1 MQVSAIE
8 DGGGAEVRNL
18 HTPPFTPQEIKM
30 NVAIKAA
37 ATLVFILAVP
47 LFAFPAQGTAAYK
60 AGHKPP
66 PHHRAADFA
75 NAQALVSP
83 AKHGWPAAETDG
95 LSRNDEECSRG
106 GCIDH

>member
-1 MQVSAIE
+1 VVKRRKNISTLNTL
-8 DGGGAEVRNL
+8 DR
-18 HTPPFTPQEIKM
+18 QEIKM
-30 NVAIKAA
+30 NVAIKTAMA
-37 ATLVFILAVP
+37 LGFILAVP
-47 LFAFPAQGTAAYK
+47 LFAFPAQGAPVYK

-75 NAQALVSP
+75 NAQAFVNP
-83 AKHGWPAAETDG
+83 ARHDWPAAETDG